1 MCDRSSY
8 VRTHDE
14 KTENYFADSSVCVA
28 NVCRVT
34 EGGGVGMVESAM
46 AETVYTHHQKTVI
59 ADAEIPDC
67 EQRRLVGFVGGVDLT
82 DGRYD
87 SPEFPLFDFAERHGT
102 DFYQNCTA
110 GATAETGPR
119 EPWQDIHARVEGPA
133 VADLL
138 ENFTERW
145 RKQAEDK
152 AGHLLDLAAENID
165 PEAAADEG
173 CGGWSAQIYRSATSD
188 SCVLDQDRVGLL
200 TGSRGHLVDDS
211 ILRCGEKYLLYLL
224 SLALS
229 STLTVNDQ
237 QGVCSSDKECETLHP
252 DREPVLHGQLLLVE
266 RPPRGQ
272 HPPHHP
278 PRDRGQGRVHDRGRA
293 EVHCLR
299 HHPDVPRG

>member
-1 MCDRSSY
+1 MIVRSY

-59 ADAEIPDC
+59 ADAEIPDT

-138 ENFTERW
+138 QNFTERW

-152 AGHLLDLAAENID
+152 VGHLLDLAAENID
-165 PEAAADEG
+165 PEAAAGGDEG

-224 SLALS
+224 SS
-229 STLTVNDQ
+229 PFTVNDQ
-237 QGVCSSDKECETLHP
+237 QGVRASDKKCETLHP

-266 RPPRGQ
+266 RAPRGQ